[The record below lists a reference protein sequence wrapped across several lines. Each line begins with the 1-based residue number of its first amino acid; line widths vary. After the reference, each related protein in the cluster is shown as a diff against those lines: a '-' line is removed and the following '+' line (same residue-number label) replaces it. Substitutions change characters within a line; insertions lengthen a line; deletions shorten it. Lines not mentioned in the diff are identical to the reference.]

1 MENFNTDKLRASLFG
16 HLDNVLKVADEKFHK
31 NKKKDEQRLK
41 WGRLIVQAVNAYGKV
56 LETVELDSL
65 NERVGSIGKEG

>member
-65 NERVGSIGKEG
+65 NERVESIGKEG

>member
-16 HLDNVLKVADEKFHK
+16 YLDNVLKVADEKFHK